1 MNYFL
6 AKTRVTQIN
15 QFTTVVLLSYCM
27 HGVKY
32 IIRNGKTSSPS
43 RCESFSDTPSE
54 RSRQRLLVGRYN
66 KIYIKGQ

>member
-32 IIRNGKTSSPS
+32 IIRNGKTSSSS
-43 RCESFSDTPSE
+43 RCESFSDTVGKVAAASPC
-54 RSRQRLLVGRYN
+54 RSL
-66 KIYIKGQ
+66 